1 MVSKVVYTLV
11 EIRRWVVK
19 GEEVMAM
26 SMRVAYYRESMKS
39 ISDLRRRIARLFM
52 LDMEAESLSGH
63 GGIMSVGS
71 RSLAPRGS
79 IRPMVVDRF
88 CCIVLAVICGT
99 GGADSGVGVLLES
112 APRDFGRRIVDARL
126 ILFWLGKFAPPSRGA
141 VCGVMGVTGVGG
153 ALPLMRASYGFF
165 AGVMAI
171 LARDNF
177 MEIER
182 SRLCVAGF
190 LMMGDAALLVEF
202 S

>member
-99 GGADSGVGVLLES
+99 GGAD
-112 APRDFGRRIVDARL
+112 
-126 ILFWLGKFAPPSRGA
+126 
-141 VCGVMGVTGVGG
+141 
-153 ALPLMRASYGFF
+153 
-165 AGVMAI
+165 
-171 LARDNF
+171 
-177 MEIER
+177 
-182 SRLCVAGF
+182 
-190 LMMGDAALLVEF
+190 
-202 S
+202 